1 MGGETEHMSNMYL
14 NIFSKCPDFKI
25 IWKPWRICEKSK
37 CQMSKLFDIR
47 FQAASSN
54 HYLYSAFIVIVE
66 KVPVY
71 EGRDLLPKSEARVFS
86 WN

>member
-1 MGGETEHMSNMYL
+1 M
-14 NIFSKCPDFKI
+14 
-25 IWKPWRICEKSK
+25 SK

-47 FQAASSN
+47 FQVASSN

-66 KVPVY
+66 SVPVY

-86 WN
+86 WNWISRLKELSRVPRQRKRDVYLLSSDHFARSLF